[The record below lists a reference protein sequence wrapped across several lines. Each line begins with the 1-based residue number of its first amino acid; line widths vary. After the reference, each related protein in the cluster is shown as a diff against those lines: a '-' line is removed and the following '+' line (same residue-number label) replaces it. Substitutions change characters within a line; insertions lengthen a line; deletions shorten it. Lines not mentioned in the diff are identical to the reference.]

1 MVSGVNNS
9 LKQPIITLKNAST
22 GYGIAQALWEITLE
36 LYPREIVALIG
47 SNGAGKTTV
56 LRVLSG
62 VLPLWSGE
70 YKINGEDVKG
80 YTPPDL
86 VNKGICHVPEGRQL
100 FYGLSVEEN
109 LRMGAFALKKS
120 RAEINE
126 RLEWIYNFFPEIAKR
141 RNQLAGTLS
150 GGEQQMVA
158 IGRGLM
164 GDPSILL
171 IDELS
176 LGLAPVI
183 VDRIYETLQKIHRE
197 REITIMIVEQDM
209 ELALSVASRG
219 YVLENGRISISGNS
233 RDLIN
238 NEAIREA
245 YLGV

>member
-1 MVSGVNNS
+1 MVTVTNTG
-9 LKQPIITLKNAST
+9 LKPIVTLANAST
-22 GYGIAQALWEITLE
+22 GYGIAQALWDVSLD
-36 LYPREIVALIG
+36 LYPQEIVALIG

-70 YKINGEDVKG
+70 FKLHGETIKG
-80 YTPPDL
+80 YTAPEL
-86 VNKGICHVPEGRQL
+86 VHKGICHVPEGRQL
-100 FYGLSVEEN
+100 FYGMSVEEN

-120 RAEINE
+120 RAEINKS
-126 RLEWIYNFFPEIAKR
+126 LEWVYNLFPEIAKR

-164 GDPSILL
+164 GNPSLLL

-183 VDRIYETLQKIHRE
+183 VDRIYEALQSIYRQQ
-197 REITIMIVEQDM
+197 EITILIVEQDM
-209 ELALSVASRG
+209 ELALSVASRV
-219 YVLENGRISISGNS
+219 YVLENGRLVESGTS
-233 RDLIN
+233 EELME

-245 YLGV
+245 YLGL

>member
-1 MVSGVNNS
+1 MAAVVKTG
-9 LKQPIITLKNAST
+9 LKPIITLKNAST
-22 GYGIAQALWEITLE
+22 GYGIAQALWNVSLE

-62 VLPLWSGE
+62 VLPLWNGE
-70 YKINGEDVKG
+70 YRLNEEAVKG
-80 YTPPDL
+80 YTAPDL
-86 VNKGICHVPEGRQL
+86 VHKGICHVPEGRQL
-100 FYGLSVEEN
+100 FFGLSVEEN

-120 RAEINE
+120 RAEINKS
-126 RLEWIYNFFPEIAKR
+126 LEWVYNFFPEIAKR

-164 GDPSILL
+164 GNPTLLL

-183 VDRIYETLQKIHRE
+183 VDRIYETLQKIYQE
-197 REITIMIVEQDM
+197 QGITILIVEQDM
-209 ELALSVASRG
+209 ELALSVASRA
-219 YVLENGRISISGNS
+219 YVLENGSISVSGTSKELMDN
-233 RDLIN
+233 DK
-238 NEAIREA
+238 IREA

>member
-1 MVSGVNNS
+1 MAIAAKTE
-9 LKQPIITLKNAST
+9 LKPIVTLTNAST
-22 GYGIAQALWEITLE
+22 GYGIAQALWDVSLE
-36 LYPREIVALIG
+36 LYPQEIVALIG

-70 YKINGEDVKG
+70 FKLHGETIKG
-80 YTPPDL
+80 YTAPEL
-86 VNKGICHVPEGRQL
+86 VHRGICHVPEGRQL
-100 FYGLSVEEN
+100 FSGLSVEEN
-109 LRMGAFALKKS
+109 LRMGAFALKSS
-120 RAEINE
+120 RAEVKNN
-126 RLEWIYNFFPEIAKR
+126 LEWIYNLFPEIAKR

-164 GDPSILL
+164 GNPSLLL

-183 VDRIYETLQKIHRE
+183 VDRIYETLQKIYRE
-197 REITIMIVEQDM
+197 QGITILIVEQDM
-209 ELALSVASRG
+209 ELALSVAGRA
-219 YVLENGRISISGNS
+219 YVLENGRISVSGS
-233 RDLIN
+233 SKDLLN
-238 NEAIREA
+238 NDAIREA